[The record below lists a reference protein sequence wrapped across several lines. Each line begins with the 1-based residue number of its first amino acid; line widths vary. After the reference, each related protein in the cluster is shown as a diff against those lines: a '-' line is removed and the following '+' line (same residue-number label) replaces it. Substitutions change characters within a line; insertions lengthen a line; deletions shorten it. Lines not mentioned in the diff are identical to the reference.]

1 MCFSVGLGI
10 NALPW
15 FQPSASG
22 KEIVLRPLPR
32 PLFSIALYHHFHS
45 GDCLR
50 LRIYHRKRAESLS
63 QLSPPK
69 GNKILFVSIYFLRV
83 SAENRTYFFTD
94 YQLNCPFSSA
104 IVKAHFLPRDQHQ
117 QNHVR
122 HNGVA
127 HRELMLD
134 VFHDTAQ
141 YANNRGELY
150 SSRYD
155 FNDSLHDSV
164 SSTHVP

>member
-1 MCFSVGLGI
+1 M
-10 NALPW
+10 
-15 FQPSASG
+15 
-22 KEIVLRPLPR
+22 LRMLIER
-32 PLFSIALYHHFHS
+32 CGSI
-45 GDCLR
+45 G
-50 LRIYHRKRAESLS
+50 
-63 QLSPPK
+63 
-69 GNKILFVSIYFLRV
+69 V
-83 SAENRTYFFTD
+83 
-94 YQLNCPFSSA
+94 YQLAGKMN
-104 IVKAHFLPRDQHQ
+104 
-117 QNHVR
+117 VR

-141 YANNRGELY
+141 YANNRAELY